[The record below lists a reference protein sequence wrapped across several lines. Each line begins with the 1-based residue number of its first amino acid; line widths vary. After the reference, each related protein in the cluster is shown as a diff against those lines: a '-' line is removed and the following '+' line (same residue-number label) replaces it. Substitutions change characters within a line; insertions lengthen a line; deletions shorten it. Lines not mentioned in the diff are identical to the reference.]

1 MRLFGLLL
9 LILSCFGCGA
19 GTGMVSHGPH
29 FGTGISPPA
38 ITTLTPNT
46 VPVNSVPFTMMV
58 NGSNFG
64 ADSIVFWNGVQQHTT
79 FVSPT
84 QLMADVTVVDLMM
97 SGQIHVFVRTGGMNT
112 NTVDFVVAPQ

>member
-19 GTGMVSHGPH
+19 GTGMVHHGPN
-29 FGTGISPPA
+29 FGTGFSPPA
-38 ITTLTPNT
+38 ITTLTPNS